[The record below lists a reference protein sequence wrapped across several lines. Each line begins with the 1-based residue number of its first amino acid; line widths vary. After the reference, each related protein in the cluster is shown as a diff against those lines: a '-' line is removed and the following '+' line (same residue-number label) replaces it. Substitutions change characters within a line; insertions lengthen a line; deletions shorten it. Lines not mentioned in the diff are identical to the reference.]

1 MSTRQNLLIVLAVIL
16 LGVLPLLV
24 VKAPEVGPDGQKTAI
39 FLGADDKAKNA
50 IGEIAPDYA
59 PWFEPLFEP
68 PSGEIASL
76 LFALQA
82 ALGAGFIGY
91 YVGAARMREKMRREF
106 ELGAHPGL
114 VSVGA
119 AQSPLPAGKTGAC

>member
-1 MSTRQNLLIVLAVIL
+1 MNARQNLLIVLAVI
-16 LGVLPLLV
+16 VLAVVPLWIV
-24 VKAPEVGPDGQKTAI
+24 DAPEPDAQGNAPEI
-39 FLGADDKAKNA
+39 FLGADDKAKSA

-82 ALGAGFIGY
+82 AIGAGFLGY
-91 YVGAARMREKMRREF
+91 YVGAARAREKLRRE
-106 ELGAHPGL
+106 LGLAE
-114 VSVGA
+114 GA
-119 AQSPLPAGKTGAC
+119 VAPARAATGDARAC

>member
-1 MSTRQNLLIVLAVIL
+1 MASRQNLLILLAVIVLAVA
-16 LGVLPLLV
+16 PLWIV
-24 VKAPEVGPDGQKTAI
+24 DTPEPDAQGNTPEI

-82 ALGAGFIGY
+82 ALGAGFLGY
-91 YVGAARMREKMRREF
+91 YIGAARAREKLRRE
-106 ELGAHPGL
+106 LG
-114 VSVGA
+114 VD
-119 AQSPLPAGKTGAC
+119 AQALASAPSSGSARAC

>member
-1 MSTRQNLLIVLAVIL
+1 MTARQNLLILLAVIVLAVA
-16 LGVLPLLV
+16 PLWIV
-24 VKAPEVGPDGQKTAI
+24 DTPEPDAQGNTPEI

-68 PSGEIASL
+68 PSGEVASL

-82 ALGAGFIGY
+82 ALGAGFLGY
-91 YVGAARMREKMRREF
+91 YIGAARAREKLRRE
-106 ELGAHPGL
+106 LG
-114 VSVGA
+114 VD
-119 AQSPLPAGKTGAC
+119 AQALASAPSSGSARAC

>member
-1 MSTRQNLLIVLAVIL
+1 MTARQNLLILLAVVIL
-16 LGVLPLLV
+16 AVAPLWIV
-24 VKAPEVGPDGQKTAI
+24 ETPEADAQGNVPEI

-82 ALGAGFIGY
+82 ALGAGFLGY
-91 YVGAARMREKMRREF
+91 YVGAARTREKLRRE
-106 ELGAHPGL
+106 LGLAE
-114 VSVGA
+114 GA
-119 AQSPLPAGKTGAC
+119 GATATSAPFDQAGNARAC

>member
-1 MSTRQNLLIVLAVIL
+1 MTSRQNLLILLAVIVLAVA
-16 LGVLPLLV
+16 PLWIV
-24 VKAPEVGPDGQKTAI
+24 DTPEPDAQGNTPEI

-50 IGEIAPDYA
+50 IGEIAPNYA

-82 ALGAGFIGY
+82 ALGAGFLGY
-91 YVGAARMREKMRREF
+91 YIGAARAREKLRRE
-106 ELGAHPGL
+106 LG
-114 VSVGA
+114 VD
-119 AQSPLPAGKTGAC
+119 AQALASAPSSGSARAC

>member
-1 MSTRQNLLIVLAVIL
+1 MTSRQNLLILLAVIVLAVA
-16 LGVLPLLV
+16 PLWIV
-24 VKAPEVGPDGQKTAI
+24 DTPEPDAQGNTPEI

-82 ALGAGFIGY
+82 ALGAGFLGY
-91 YVGAARMREKMRREF
+91 YIGAARAREKLRRE
-106 ELGAHPGL
+106 LG
-114 VSVGA
+114 VD
-119 AQSPLPAGKTGAC
+119 AQALASAPSSGSARAC

>member
-1 MSTRQNLLIVLAVIL
+1 MSTRQNLLIVLAVVL
-16 LGVLPLLV
+16 LGVLPLWV
-24 VKAPEVGPDGQKTAI
+24 VKAPEAGPDGGKAPL

-50 IGEIAPDYA
+50 ISELAPDYA

-106 ELGAHPGL
+106 ERCEHAGLASLGAAK
-114 VSVGA
+114 S
-119 AQSPLPAGKTGAC
+119 SIPARKTGSC

>member
-1 MSTRQNLLIVLAVIL
+1 MTSRQNLLILLAVIVLAVA
-16 LGVLPLLV
+16 PLWIV
-24 VKAPEVGPDGQKTAI
+24 DTPEPDAQGNTPEI

-82 ALGAGFIGY
+82 ALGAGFLGY
-91 YVGAARMREKMRREF
+91 YLGAARAREKLRRE
-106 ELGAHPGL
+106 LG
-114 VSVGA
+114 VD
-119 AQSPLPAGKTGAC
+119 AQALASAPSSGSARAC

>member
-1 MSTRQNLLIVLAVIL
+1 MTSRQNLLILLAVIVLAVA
-16 LGVLPLLV
+16 PLWIV
-24 VKAPEVGPDGQKTAI
+24 DTPEPDAQGNTPEI

-76 LFALQA
+76 LFAIQA
-82 ALGAGFIGY
+82 ALGAGFLGY
-91 YVGAARMREKMRREF
+91 YVGAARAREKLRRE
-106 ELGAHPGL
+106 LG
-114 VSVGA
+114 VD
-119 AQSPLPAGKTGAC
+119 AQALASAPSSGSARAC

>member
-1 MSTRQNLLIVLAVIL
+1 MTSRQNLLILLAVIVLAVA
-16 LGVLPLLV
+16 PLWIV
-24 VKAPEVGPDGQKTAI
+24 DTPEPDAQGNTPEI

-82 ALGAGFIGY
+82 ALGAGFLGY
-91 YVGAARMREKMRREF
+91 YVGAARAREKLRRE
-106 ELGAHPGL
+106 LG
-114 VSVGA
+114 VD
-119 AQSPLPAGKTGAC
+119 AQALASAPSSGSARAC

>member
-1 MSTRQNLLIVLAVIL
+1 MTSRQNLLILLAVIVLAVA
-16 LGVLPLLV
+16 PLWIV
-24 VKAPEVGPDGQKTAI
+24 DTPEPDAQGNTPEI

-76 LFALQA
+76 LISRMAVPVL
-82 ALGAGFIGY
+82 Y
-91 YVGAARMREKMRREF
+91 YLVRKRR
-106 ELGAHPGL
+106 
-114 VSVGA
+114 
-119 AQSPLPAGKTGAC
+119 Q

>member
-1 MSTRQNLLIVLAVIL
+1 MTSRQNLLILLAVIVLAVA
-16 LGVLPLLV
+16 PLWIV
-24 VKAPEVGPDGQKTAI
+24 DTPEPDAQGNTPEI

-50 IGEIAPDYA
+50 IGEISPDYA

-82 ALGAGFIGY
+82 ALGAGFLGY
-91 YVGAARMREKMRREF
+91 YIGAARAREKLRRE
-106 ELGAHPGL
+106 LGVH
-114 VSVGA
+114 
-119 AQSPLPAGKTGAC
+119 AQALASAPSSGSARAC